1 MSKRALISVTDKSG
15 VVEFAKELNSLG
27 YEVISTGN
35 TFKILEENGVKAIQ
49 IDEVTKF
56 PEMLDGRVKTLN
68 PYIHGGILYKRDD
81 ENHVKTVKEY
91 EIGSIDLV
99 VVNLYD
105 FEGTLKAGKS
115 HEEMIEN
122 IDIGGPSMIR
132 SAAKN
137 YKDVTVIVDIND
149 YDMVIEKLGYVLTQC

>member
-35 TFKILEENGVKAIQ
+35 TFKILKENGVKAIQ
-49 IDEVTKF
+49 IDEVTKL

-81 ENHVKTVKEY
+81 ENHVKT
-91 EIGSIDLV
+91 S
-99 VVNLYD
+99 
-105 FEGTLKAGKS
+105 
-115 HEEMIEN
+115 
-122 IDIGGPSMIR
+122 
-132 SAAKN
+132 
-137 YKDVTVIVDIND
+137 
-149 YDMVIEKLGYVLTQC
+149 

>member
-35 TFKILEENGVKAIQ
+35 TFKMLEKNGVKAIQ

-68 PYIHGGILYKRDD
+68 P
-81 ENHVKTVKEY
+81 
-91 EIGSIDLV
+91 
-99 VVNLYD
+99 
-105 FEGTLKAGKS
+105 
-115 HEEMIEN
+115 
-122 IDIGGPSMIR
+122 
-132 SAAKN
+132 
-137 YKDVTVIVDIND
+137 
-149 YDMVIEKLGYVLTQC
+149 